1 MIPPERQQGYL
12 AQQVGTLALSHVQSE
27 APMARVRAAAW
38 HNTLARLGVPL
49 PLFLVHDVGLLLT
62 MPRSSEPR
70 IGPREEVLAE
80 LRLAREVR
88 GHLQQYEALLRA
100 IAASEVVTR
109 ISGWRLRDELVAVL
123 LLRVLGDVF
132 HRFPDPA
139 RRVVVGELPLDPRL
153 YEEADLVRHFT
164 DFPREGLLSFLRFLV
179 SPPQSLSVQTA
190 LEQID
195 PDTVRL
201 LSIFTPLGQH
211 VEEGLLEAGLH
222 PGVAGG
228 QLDLVDLYAVFQST
242 ESNDVASFSWDLLPS
257 VLETRR
263 ATGVQT
269 FSTDGYA
276 SIERRGN
283 LDSMVL
289 SELAY
294 EDELFELKFAEGELY
309 YYGHEKQRDE
319 ERRLQ
324 YVLVDASPSMRG
336 LRQVFA
342 RGLAL
347 TLCKKLA
354 LAGEEVW
361 LRLFAA
367 RLSDLVR
374 VSRTGADY
382 ATPYL
387 LCYRSDRGRN
397 YSRVFRQLLVELQ
410 RLHREERRQIVVY
423 IITHGQCHLPRE
435 VVQAL
440 ARVAYLYG
448 VFILPSTEVELD
460 YLDVLHRHQI
470 VNEAIL
476 LSRQERRDRA
486 LEIVSDAAALQNR
499 LRTAGR

>member
-1 MIPPERQQGYL
+1 MIPPDKQQGYL

-38 HNTLARLGVPL
+38 HNTMARLGVPL

-62 MPRSSEPR
+62 VPRSAGLR
-70 IGPREEVLAE
+70 LGPREEVLAE

-88 GHLQQYEALLRA
+88 GHLQQYEALLGA
-100 IAASEVVTR
+100 IAASEVAVR
-109 ISGWRLRDELVAVL
+109 VSGWRLRDELVAVL

-139 RRVVVGELPLDPRL
+139 RRAAVDELPLDPRL
-153 YEEADLVRHFT
+153 YEEADLARHFA
-164 DFPREGLLSFLRFLV
+164 DFPREGLLTFLRFLV
-179 SPPQSLSVQTA
+179 SPPQPLSVQTSLA
-190 LEQID
+190 QID

-201 LSIFTPLGQH
+201 LSMFTPLGQH
-211 VEEGLLEAGLH
+211 AEEGLLEAGLQS
-222 PGVAGG
+222 GAAGG
-228 QLDLVDLYAVFQST
+228 QLDLVDLCGVFQST
-242 ESNDVASFSWDLLPS
+242 ESSDVASFSWDLLPS

-263 ATGVQT
+263 AAGTQV
-269 FSTDGYA
+269 FSADGYA
-276 SIERRGN
+276 SIERHGN
-283 LDSMVL
+283 LDSLVL

-294 EDELFELKFAEGELY
+294 DDELFELKFAEGELY

-354 LAGEEVW
+354 LGGEEVW
-361 LRLFAA
+361 LRFFDA
-367 RLSDLVR
+367 RLSDVVR
-374 VSRTGADY
+374 LSRTGADY

-397 YSRVFRQLLVELQ
+397 YGRVFRQLLVELQ
-410 RLHREERRQIVVY
+410 RLRREERRQVVVY
-423 IITHGQCHLPRE
+423 IITHGQCHLPLE
-435 VVQAL
+435 LVQAL

-460 YLDVLHRHQI
+460 YLGALHRHQI
-470 VNEAIL
+470 VSEAIL

-486 LEIVSDAAALQNR
+486 LEIVTDAAALQGR